1 LADAAIRSE
10 AVAAKA
16 VVAALADVLA
26 AAPPMLD
33 RETFRSVATQVRD
46 KTGQKG
52 KALFHPLRLV
62 LTGESEG
69 LELDVAVPA
78 IERGAQVEQAG
89 SGFIEIRSARERAEE
104 FRSVLALLL
113 PEGF

>member
-1 LADAAIRSE
+1 
-10 AVAAKA
+10 
-16 VVAALADVLA
+16 VVEALAEELA
-26 AAPPMLD
+26 SAPPMLD
-33 RETFRSVATQVRD
+33 RETFRATASRVKD

-78 IERGAQVEQAG
+78 IERGAQVEQGG
-89 SGFIEIRSARERAEE
+89 SGFVEILSARERAEQ
-104 FRSVLALLL
+104 FAAVL
-113 PEGF
+113 G